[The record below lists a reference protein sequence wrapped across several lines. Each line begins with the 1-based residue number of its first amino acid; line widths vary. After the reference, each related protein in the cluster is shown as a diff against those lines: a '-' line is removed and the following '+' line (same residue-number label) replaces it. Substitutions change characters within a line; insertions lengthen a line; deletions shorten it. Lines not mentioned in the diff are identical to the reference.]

1 MKDKKIETWR
11 LVVGVISI
19 VYIIAMWVKKDLVT
33 TQVAI
38 TLPLVVTSVA
48 VTLLKV
54 GAIALVVLLVK
65 WLMNK
70 LKR

>member
-19 VYIIAMWVKKDLVT
+19 IYIITMWVKKDLVT